1 MPPAVDSIVVAGS
14 AITEKFE
21 QDDEVRTRRRPA
33 IVCRAYRRTTRGK
46 GIDRDVA
53 GISA

>member
-21 QDDEVRTRRRPA
+21 QDDEVRTRRGPA
-33 IVCRAYRRTTRGK
+33 DLWRGVSRATPG
-46 GIDRDVA
+46 
-53 GISA
+53 